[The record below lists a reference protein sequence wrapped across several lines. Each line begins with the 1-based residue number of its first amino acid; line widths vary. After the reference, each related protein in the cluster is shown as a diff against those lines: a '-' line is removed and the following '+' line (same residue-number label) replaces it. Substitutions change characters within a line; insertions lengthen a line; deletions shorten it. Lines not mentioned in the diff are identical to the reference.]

1 MNRDD
6 ASVVD
11 IDTAAKRILKFVGNL
26 NETELSDDEEKQ
38 SAIIYQLI
46 IIGEATKRL
55 SPKFRQQH
63 ESIPWKAIA
72 GMRDVLA
79 HQYDKVNSK
88 TLWDIVDQEIP
99 ELIDFISPLLP

>member
-6 ASVVD
+6 ASVLD
-11 IDTAAKRILKFVGNL
+11 IDTAARRVLKFSANL
-26 NETELSDDEEKQ
+26 SKPELFADDEKQ

-55 SPKFRQQH
+55 SPGYRHQH
-63 ESIPWKAIA
+63 AYIPWKAIA

-79 HQYDKVNSK
+79 HQYDKVNLEA
-88 TLWDIVDQEIP
+88 LWDIVDQEIP
-99 ELIDFISPLLP
+99 ELIDLISPLLT

>member
-26 NETELSDDEEKQ
+26 NETELSADEEKQ

-99 ELIDFISPLLP
+99 ELIDLISPLLP